1 MEYIIEKE
9 RNTPILECDVFV
21 AGAGTAGCI
30 AALAAS
36 RAGSSVI
43 LVEKLPVPG
52 GTYTNGGIGANSF
65 YSMTRDVK
73 NAKRTVGGIPYEL
86 NERLVEAYGGTGYI
100 PTPEDHHHSPY
111 RFVGDHEIY
120 KGVVSKMLLESGV
133 KVLLQTFFCGV
144 EMNGSSIEYAFI
156 ENKSGRF
163 AIKAKEYID
172 CTGDGD
178 IAKKAGCEQ
187 VPLWQDYDKVC
198 GGPTGLVF
206 GMAGV
211 DTDRFLKENPMGAV
225 KLSSSD
231 TGIKG
236 IKAEQYAFTQVRDKE
251 KYKPVVDLGMRAFT
265 SMTSIHEGEM
275 TYINNSKGV
284 MCDASD
290 AESMSNAEMEMR
302 IKIMD
307 FANALK
313 ECVPG
318 FEEAYL
324 SWAAVQLGVRA
335 TNITIC
341 DHMITQEEISNAT
354 RFEDEIGLYGFH
366 DLMKES
372 SPECEIKAHGFYGFP
387 YRMLL
392 PVGVDNLFMAGR
404 CVTLDI
410 KAHMSTRNCPGC
422 QLMGQGAGVTAALSA
437 QKGCKSRELDYKEL
451 RKVLLEQ
458 GVILD

>member
-1 MEYIIEKE
+1 MEFITEKA
-9 RNTPILECDVFV
+9 RKTPVMETDVFI

-30 AALAAS
+30 AAIAAR

-65 YSMTRDVK
+65 YSMTDDMEK
-73 NAKRTVGGIPYEL
+73 AKRTVGGIPYEL
-86 NERLVEAYGGTGYI
+86 NERLLEANGGTGYV
-100 PTPEDHHHSPY
+100 PTPSDHHLSPY

-120 KGVVSKMLLESGV
+120 KGVVSKMLMEAGV
-133 KVLLQTFFCGV
+133 KVLLQTFFCDV
-144 EMNGSSIEYAFI
+144 EMEGSSIEYAFI

-163 AIKAKEYID
+163 AVKAKEYID

-178 IAKKAGCEQ
+178 IAKSAGCQQ

-206 GMAGV
+206 GMGGV
-211 DTDRFLKENPMGAV
+211 DTDRFVKENPLGAV
-225 KLSSSD
+225 KLSSNE
-231 TGIKG
+231 TEIEG

-265 SMTSIHEGEM
+265 SMSSIHEGEM

-284 MCDASD
+284 MCDASN
-290 AESMSNAEMEMR
+290 AESFSRAEMEMR

-313 ECVPG
+313 SCVPG
-318 FEEAYL
+318 FEKAYM
-324 SWAAVQLGVRA
+324 SWASVQLGVRA

-341 DHMITQEEISNAT
+341 DHMITQEEITNAT

-366 DLMKES
+366 DLMKKEN
-372 SPECEIKAHGFYGFP
+372 PECRIKDPGFYGFP

-422 QLMGQGAGVTAALSA
+422 QLMGQGAGVAAALSA
-437 QKGCKSRELDYKEL
+437 QKGCKSRELPYSDL
-451 RKVLLEQ
+451 RRVLLEQ